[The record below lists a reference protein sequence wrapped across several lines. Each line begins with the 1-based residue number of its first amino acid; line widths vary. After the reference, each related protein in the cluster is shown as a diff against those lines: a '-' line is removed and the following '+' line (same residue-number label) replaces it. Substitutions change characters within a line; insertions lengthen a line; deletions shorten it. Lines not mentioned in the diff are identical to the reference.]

1 MEYFVEKILPYIVGA
16 VIGGMVIALVYLMF
30 FESLSSISR
39 RRYGFRRSSI
49 FPT

>member
-30 FESLSSISR
+30 FV
-39 RRYGFRRSSI
+39 
-49 FPT
+49 